1 MSDEVSVS
9 RDIAAPAEKVWAMV
23 ADVTRMPEWSPENT
37 GCTWRGGATGP
48 TTGAKFRGSNRVG
61 KRSWKTDAVVTAA
74 EPGKRFAFLVKSGPF
89 NVAEWAYDFEPTT
102 EGCRVTE
109 TWIDRRNPMTKALS
123 KFVSGVDDRASHN
136 QKGMQETLDRLA
148 AAV

>member
-61 KRSWKTDAVVTAA
+61 KRSWKTDAVVTASRRFTA
-74 EPGKRFAFLVKSGPF
+74 SSSSAISMSANARRVGRFTRPLKSVTMPLANRFRGPERSERPGAGRG
-89 NVAEWAYDFEPTT
+89 
-102 EGCRVTE
+102 G
-109 TWIDRRNPMTKALS
+109 
-123 KFVSGVDDRASHN
+123 
-136 QKGMQETLDRLA
+136 
-148 AAV
+148 